1 MRGVP
6 PRNCARNSLRTP
18 QPLRPPAHAHHVT
31 NLSLTTH
38 HALADRGGGGK
49 GVGGRVFAN
58 ALPTEL
64 AWTTTVQRQMVC
76 GLGGELTKEE
86 LDVVPADLR
95 SETGQLVRQGKLEW
109 ASTVPEH
116 PRMRRT
122 GDPLQWETTRMA
134 ENDLVFGSRSTA
146 FAASHPLGGEGET
159 KVNTGV
165 GLASPF

>member
-1 MRGVP
+1 
-6 PRNCARNSLRTP
+6 
-18 QPLRPPAHAHHVT
+18 
-31 NLSLTTH
+31 
-38 HALADRGGGGK
+38 
-49 GVGGRVFAN
+49 
-58 ALPTEL
+58 
-64 AWTTTVQRQMVC
+64 MVC

-109 ASTVPEH
+109 ASTVPGH

-134 ENDLVFGSRSTA
+134 ENDLVFGSRSMA

>member
-1 MRGVP
+1 
-6 PRNCARNSLRTP
+6 
-18 QPLRPPAHAHHVT
+18 
-31 NLSLTTH
+31 
-38 HALADRGGGGK
+38 
-49 GVGGRVFAN
+49 
-58 ALPTEL
+58 
-64 AWTTTVQRQMVC
+64 MVC

-146 FAASHPLGGEGET
+146 FAASHPLGGEGEQ